1 MYEDDVTVAG
11 YTAKNLRFFVTEK
24 DTLRQTLN
32 QQNSHNAVMGM
43 EYRTSSSSKKASDVP
58 YLGFFESLVQQ
69 KQVNAAEFAFF
80 LGRGIERSELMLGGR
95 NKSLY
100 TGDFVTA
107 PVNQQRYWNI
117 TVGGVS
123 VNGVPVGMTGGPG
136 TLSFLVLLKAPFPL
150 LISRS
155 SHR

>member
-11 YTAKNLRFFVTEK
+11 FTAKDLRFFVTEK
-24 DTLRQTLN
+24 DTSGQTLN

-43 EYRTSSSSKKASDVP
+43 EYRTSSSSKKTPDVP

-69 KQVNAAEFAFF
+69 KQVDTAEFSFF
-80 LGRGIERSELMLGGR
+80 LGRGIEPSELMLGGR

-123 VNGVPVGMTGGPG
+123 VNGIPVNMTGGSGNQSP
-136 TLSFLVLLKAPFPL
+136 
-150 LISRS
+150 S
-155 SHR
+155 S